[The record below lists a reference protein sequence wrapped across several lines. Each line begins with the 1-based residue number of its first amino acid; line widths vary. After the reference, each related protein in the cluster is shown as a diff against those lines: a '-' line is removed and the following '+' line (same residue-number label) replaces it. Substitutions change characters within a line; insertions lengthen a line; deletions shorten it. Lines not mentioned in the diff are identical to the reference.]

1 MNTVAFKQAK
11 QEVFFFEVWYI
22 YDQGYVLMPAIAQE
36 QIQ

>member
-11 QEVFFFEVWYI
+11 QEIFFEVWYI
-22 YDQGYVLMPAIAQE
+22 YDQGYVLMPVIAQE